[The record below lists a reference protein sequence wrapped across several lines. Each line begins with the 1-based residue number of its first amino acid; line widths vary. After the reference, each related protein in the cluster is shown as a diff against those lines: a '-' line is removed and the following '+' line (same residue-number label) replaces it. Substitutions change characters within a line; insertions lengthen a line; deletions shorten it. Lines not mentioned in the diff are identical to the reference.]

1 MATILVVDDSP
12 VITRTIGFVLRQHG
26 FHVLEA
32 ANGRHALRLMEETPV
47 DLVIA
52 DVTMPVMD
60 GWALLEHLRTHDAW
74 RTLPVIMLTASN
86 AEFDRER
93 AIQAGANGYLTKP
106 VSSWRLIEIIEQ
118 TLSSSEKAEHEEE
131 ASDVIASPRT

>member
-26 FHVLEA
+26 FRVLAA
-32 ANGRHALRLMEETPV
+32 ANGRQALALLETSPV

-60 GWALLEHLRTHDAW
+60 GWELLAHLRAHETW
-74 RTLPVIMLTASN
+74 RNLPVIMLTASN
-86 AEFDRER
+86 DEFDRER
-93 AIQAGANGYLTKP
+93 AQQEHVDGYLTKP
-106 VSSWRLIEIIEQ
+106 VSSWRLIETVE
-118 TLSSSEKAEHEEE
+118 TLLRSTETPKEDDHVA
-131 ASDVIASPRT
+131 ARTHT